1 MTPTPKTT
9 ARDRARADLRQL
21 RLFAQV
27 EAALTAAPDRLPAP
41 APDPAVVG
49 PAREQ
54 DGPTAEVLALAFLH
68 HQARL
73 QLARLAFGRD
83 QDTKTRTW
91 AAVQAARRAHA
102 SLARTR
108 TQLEAALQSGDT
120 ASAAR
125 LTVIARM
132 LGEVAAANQA
142 RLEQV
147 SELHRHRT
155 AGGPD
160 WARYLDRLA
169 REQDVIDQ
177 ADAAAQTAR
186 RALLSRLAADQPTW
200 LPTLAVDATQT
211 ARDRWDQQSAQVASY
226 RARYAVT
233 DHSHPLGARPIDL
246 DQASEYDQIAAQLRL
261 AHPTPGHMREHRPA
275 VDRA

>member
-1 MTPTPKTT
+1 MTTTPKTT
-9 ARDRARADLRQL
+9 RHNRTGADLRQL

-41 APDPAVVG
+41 DPAVVG

-54 DGPTAEVLALAFLH
+54 GGPTGEVLALAFLH
-68 HQARL
+68 NQARL

-83 QDTKTRTW
+83 HDTKARTW
-91 AAVQAARRAHA
+91 AALQAARRAHA
-102 SLARTR
+102 SLERTR
-108 TQLEAALQSGDT
+108 TQLEAALQNGDT
-120 ASAAR
+120 ASAAC
-125 LTVIARM
+125 LAVVARM

-155 AGGPD
+155 AGGPA
-160 WARYLDRLA
+160 WVQYLDRLA
-169 REQDVIDQ
+169 REQDVIDL
-177 ADAAAQTAR
+177 ADAAAQTSR
-186 RALLSRLAADQPTW
+186 RALLSRLAADRPTW

-211 ARDRWDQQSAQVASY
+211 ARDRWDQQSVQVATY
-226 RARYAVT
+226 RARYGVT
-233 DHSHPLGARPIDL
+233 DHTHPLGARPVDL
-246 DQASEYDQIAAQLRL
+246 DQANEYDQMAAALRL
-261 AHPTPGHMREHRPA
+261 AHPAPGHGHQQRPA

>member
-1 MTPTPKTT
+1 MTTTPKTT
-9 ARDRARADLRQL
+9 RHDRALDDLRQL

-27 EAALTAAPDRLPAP
+27 EAALTATADRLPAP

-54 DGPTAEVLALAFLH
+54 DSPTSEVLALAFLH

-83 QDTKTRTW
+83 QDTKTRAW
-91 AAVQAARRAHA
+91 AAAQAARRAHA

-108 TQLEAALQSGDT
+108 TQLTVAIRCGDV
-120 ASAAR
+120 ANAAR

-155 AGGPD
+155 AGGPG
-160 WARYLDRLA
+160 WVRYLDRLA

-186 RALLSRLAADQPTW
+186 RALLSRLAADRPTW

-211 ARDRWDQQSAQVASY
+211 ARDRWDQQSAQVATY

-261 AHPTPGHMREHRPA
+261 AHPTPDHMRDHRPA

>member
-1 MTPTPKTT
+1 MTTTTKTT
-9 ARDRARADLRQL
+9 RHDRARADLRQL

-27 EAALTAAPDRLPAP
+27 EAALSAAPARLPAP

-54 DGPTAEVLALAFLH
+54 DGPTGEVLALAFLH
-68 HQARL
+68 NQARL

-83 QDTKTRTW
+83 QDTKARTW

-108 TQLEAALQSGDT
+108 TQLEAALQCGDK

-125 LTVIARM
+125 LTVVARM

-160 WARYLDRLA
+160 WVQYLDRLA
-169 REQDVIDQ
+169 REQDVIDR
-177 ADAAAQTAR
+177 ADASAQTAR
-186 RALLSRLAADQPTW
+186 GALLSRLAADRPTW
-200 LPTLAVDATQT
+200 LPVLAVDATQT
-211 ARDRWDQQSAQVASY
+211 ARDRWDQQSVQVATY
-226 RARYAVT
+226 RARYGVT
-233 DHSHPLGARPIDL
+233 DHTHSLGARPIDL
-246 DQASEYDQIAAQLRL
+246 DQASEYDQMAAQLRL
-261 AHPTPGHMREHRPA
+261 AHPAPGHGHQHRPA